1 MTQRHFNPS
10 QIFRGSN
17 SKGKTMT
24 SRLLKTVLG
33 AACALAPL
41 AAVPA
46 GTAQAQSIAP
56 ANDIVLSIGRG
67 ELVNVPG
74 NMADIFVSNDSVA
87 DVQVQSQ
94 RQLYVFGKSG
104 GETTIY
110 ASNAAGDIIW
120 SANVRVG
127 SNIDSIDQML
137 GLAMPEANISVATM
151 GSNTVL
157 LTGTVAAPEDAAEA
171 ERLVQAFVGS
181 ETNVIARLRMATPLQ
196 VNLRVR
202 FAEVSRSLVRNIGA
216 NLQTIDGTSGFQFGV
231 GQGRAAEFFAPNSG
245 ATGVG
250 LDGLTTTIPNPTF
263 DPLLPVS
270 ATNPQFVQSQGTA
283 FSSVSPG
290 TTLGAVGQLFGL
302 DIGAAL
308 DIGET
313 RGLVTTLSQPNLTAL
328 SGETAEFLAGGEFPI
343 PLSQGLGTT
352 TIEYK
357 KFGVSLAYTPTVL
370 ANGRISI
377 RVRPEVSELS
387 SQGAVNLNG
396 FTIPALTVRRAETS
410 IELGSGQSFMIA
422 GLMSNNAQSTINQAP
437 GVGDIPI
444 LGNLFRSNAFQRGET
459 ELVIVVTPYLV
470 QPVNDRDIALPTDGY
485 NSPRVLEQF
494 LLGRE
499 TAGQDGERRPMPR
512 AANEAP
518 VNPQVSLI
526 DQNGT
531 ALAGGESP
539 SGANRQTAAAAP
551 GFSIANGE

>member
-1 MTQRHFNPS
+1 MSIFNTQSTSPENAKT
-10 QIFRGSN
+10 
-17 SKGKTMT
+17 KGKTMT
-24 SRLLKTVLG
+24 SRLFKTVLS

-41 AAVPA
+41 AAVPV
-46 GTAQAQSIAP
+46 GTAHAQTISP

-67 ELVNVPG
+67 ELITVPG

-87 DVQVQSQ
+87 DVQVKSQ
-94 RQLYVFGKSG
+94 RQLYVFGLSG

-137 GLAMPEANISVATM
+137 DLAMPEASIRVATM

-171 ERLVQAFVGS
+171 ERLVQAFVGD
-181 ETNVIARLRMATPLQ
+181 EANVISRLRMATPLQ

-216 NLQTIDGTSGFQFGV
+216 NLQTIDGTGGFQFGV
-231 GQGRAAEFFAPNSG
+231 GQGRGAEFFAPDSG
-245 ATGVG
+245 VTGVG
-250 LDGLTTTIPNPTF
+250 LDAIATQIPNPNF
-263 DPLLPVS
+263 NPAIPVS
-270 ATNPQFVQSQGTA
+270 TANPQFIAGQGSA

-290 TTLGAVGQLFGL
+290 TTLAAIGSLFGL

-308 DIGET
+308 DLGER
-313 RGLVTTLSQPNLTAL
+313 RGLVTTLSEPNLTAL

-370 ANGRISI
+370 ANGRISL

-422 GLMSNNAQSTINQAP
+422 GLLSNNAQSTINQAP

-444 LGNLFRSNAFQRGET
+444 LGNLFRSSQFQRGET

-470 QPVNDRDIALPTDGY
+470 EPVSDREIHLPTDGY
-485 NSPRVLEQF
+485 ATPTAIEQF

-499 TAGQDGERRPMPR
+499 TAGTDGGRRPMPR
-512 AANEAP
+512 SANEAP
-518 VNPQVSLI
+518 GNPEVSII

-539 SGANRQTAAAAP
+539 SGAGQQTAAAARP